1 MRVIKLQNLQREEG
15 EIFYLKKYTCDA
27 HIELPTNTEIAPIS
41 FSIET
46 SPFGQKNIEITFGK
60 PLNYPLHPVKT
71 ALLQYI
77 LTEELEGRLPC

>member
-1 MRVIKLQNLQREEG
+1 MRVIEFKNLQREEG

-27 HIELPTNTEIAPIS
+27 LMEFPTSSDIVPIK

-46 SPFGQKNIEITFGK
+46 NPFGQKIIEINFIQQ
-60 PLNYPLHPVKT
+60 PNYPLLSVKK
-71 ALLQYI
+71 ALNEYI